1 MKCILS
7 QYQGGSLSEAAD
19 LDVALWDVYACILQ
33 TWLNIEIYVHLFAHP
48 ICVVRKSTQKEHET

>member
-19 LDVALWDVYACILQ
+19 LDVALWDVYAS
-33 TWLNIEIYVHLFAHP
+33 NYY
-48 ICVVRKSTQKEHET
+48 HEAI